1 MNKKLLLWSIV
12 VALGGFLFGFDV
24 AVISGAEQDI
34 KRVWE
39 LSDVLHGIAIGVAL
53 YGTVVGALL
62 GGIPATKWGR
72 KKTLLWIGIL
82 YLLSALGSALAPG
95 VYIFMAF
102 RLLGGFAIGAS
113 SVVAPMYISEI
124 APAKNRGKLVATF
137 QFNIVFGI
145 LIAYLSNYLLEGVGG
160 NNSWRLM
167 LGVVAIPALIYSI
180 LVFFVPESPRW
191 LIVHRG
197 DYDTARK
204 ILGVSDPAGV
214 DEAIEA
220 LHKSIGEEKHKEKLS
235 AFFKRKYNFP
245 IFLAVMIAFFNQM
258 SGINAVI
265 YFAPRVFEL
274 AGISKQGAFL
284 QSVGVGLVNLVFTML
299 GLYLIDRLGRK
310 ILMLIGSVGYIIS
323 LVSVAAAFYMNHVGG
338 MIVPLLLFLF
348 IASHAIGQGAVIW
361 VLISEVFPNSVR
373 AYGQSLGASTHW
385 IMAAIITTLFP
396 ILAVKIGPA
405 PIFAFFAFMMV
416 LQLLWVI
423 FIMPETKGKSL
434 EELEAKLI
442 KNNTPGKYKIS

>member
-82 YLLSALGSALAPG
+82 YLLSALGSAIAPN
-95 VYIFMAF
+95 VYVFMAF

-197 DYDTARK
+197 DYNTARK
-204 ILGVSDPAGV
+204 ILGVSDPDGV
-214 DEAIEA
+214 DDAIAA

-310 ILMLIGSVGYIIS
+310 ILMLIGSIGYIIS
-323 LVSVAAAFYMNHVGG
+323 LVSVAAAFYLNHVGG
-338 MIVPLLLFLF
+338 MIVPMLLFLF

-442 KNNTPGKYKIS
+442 KK

>member
-145 LIAYLSNYLLEGVGG
+145 LIAYFSNYLLEGVGG

-167 LGVVAIPALIYSI
+167 LAL
-180 LVFFVPESPRW
+180 LP
-191 LIVHRG
+191 
-197 DYDTARK
+197 
-204 ILGVSDPAGV
+204 
-214 DEAIEA
+214 
-220 LHKSIGEEKHKEKLS
+220 
-235 AFFKRKYNFP
+235 
-245 IFLAVMIAFFNQM
+245 FL
-258 SGINAVI
+258 
-265 YFAPRVFEL
+265 R
-274 AGISKQGAFL
+274 
-284 QSVGVGLVNLVFTML
+284 
-299 GLYLIDRLGRK
+299 
-310 ILMLIGSVGYIIS
+310 
-323 LVSVAAAFYMNHVGG
+323 
-338 MIVPLLLFLF
+338 
-348 IASHAIGQGAVIW
+348 
-361 VLISEVFPNSVR
+361 
-373 AYGQSLGASTHW
+373 
-385 IMAAIITTLFP
+385 
-396 ILAVKIGPA
+396 
-405 PIFAFFAFMMV
+405 
-416 LQLLWVI
+416 
-423 FIMPETKGKSL
+423 
-434 EELEAKLI
+434 
-442 KNNTPGKYKIS
+442 